1 MFLIISWVLTGAV
14 IGSVGV
20 AGIASAI
27 ASGGPR
33 GDTDIGTALVLLL
46 MTTVLGAVS
55 GGLLARM
62 VRQKF
67 ADNPR
72 KLDQLALAP
81 LLAAALLLGYAMFK
95 P

>member
-1 MFLIISWVLTGAV
+1 MFLIISWVFAGAV
-14 IGSVGV
+14 IGSIGV

-33 GDTDIGTALVLLL
+33 GDTDFGTALVLLL
-46 MTTVLGAVS
+46 MTTVLGAVG
-55 GGLLARM
+55 GGLLGRM

-72 KLDQLALAP
+72 KLDQFALVP
-81 LLAAALLLGYAMFK
+81 LLPAALLLGYAMFK

>member
-1 MFLIISWVLTGAV
+1 MFLIISWVFAGAV

-27 ASGGPR
+27 AGGPR
-33 GDTDIGTALVLLL
+33 GDTDFGAALVLLL
-46 MTTVLGAVS
+46 MTTVLGAVG
-55 GGLLARM
+55 GGLLGRM

-72 KLDQLALAP
+72 KLDQFALVP
-81 LLAAALLLGYAMFK
+81 LLAAALLVGYAMFK

>member
-1 MFLIISWVLTGAV
+1 MLLIISWIFAGAV
-14 IGSVGV
+14 FGSVGV
-20 AGIASAI
+20 AGIASTI

-46 MTTVLGAVS
+46 MTTVLGAVG
-55 GGLLARM
+55 GGLLGRT
-62 VRQKF
+62 VRRKF
-67 ADNPR
+67 AGNPR

-81 LLAAALLLGYAMFK
+81 LLPAALLLGYAMFK

>member
-1 MFLIISWVLTGAV
+1 MFLVISWVVTGAV
-14 IGSVGV
+14 FGSVGV

-27 ASGGPR
+27 AKGSPR
-33 GDTDIGTALVLLL
+33 GDIDIGTALFSLL
-46 MTTVLGAVS
+46 MTTVLGAA
-55 GGLLARM
+55 GGGILGRM

-72 KLDQLALAP
+72 KLNLLAGAP